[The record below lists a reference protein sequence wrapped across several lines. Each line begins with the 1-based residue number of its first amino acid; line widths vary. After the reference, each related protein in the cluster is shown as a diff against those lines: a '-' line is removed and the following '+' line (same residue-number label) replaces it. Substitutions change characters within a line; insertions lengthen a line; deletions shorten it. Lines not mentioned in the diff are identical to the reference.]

1 MMLPDIHIHLGVA
14 LAGLVS
20 FLSPCVLPLVPP
32 YLGYL
37 GGMTI
42 EQMTADGGLERSAWR
57 RVVLASLCFVLG
69 FTTVFVGLGA
79 GASMF
84 GQLIQ
89 TYKTELS
96 IGAGIVIILFGL
108 HFLGL
113 LRIPLLYREARYHA
127 KMEGATF
134 LGAYVIG
141 LAFAFGWTPCIG
153 PILATVLALA
163 ANEATL
169 GAGVRLLFVYSL
181 GLGIPFVL
189 AAVAIRPFMRFM
201 QRFRRHLGVV
211 EKVMG
216 VLLVATGIMFLTG
229 SMNWLGQWLIENVPI
244 LSRVEEMATPETL
257 KTEIMKKSGGR

>member
-1 MMLPDIHIHLGVA
+1 MVTHIYIHLGVA

-79 GASMF
+79 GASVF

-134 LGAYVIG
+134 PAPMSSVSPLLSAGPRASVPCWRRCWRWLRTRQRWVPACACCSSIRWVS
-141 LAFAFGWTPCIG
+141 AFRSCWP
-153 PILATVLALA
+153 
-163 ANEATL
+163 
-169 GAGVRLLFVYSL
+169 LLPSVHSWFH
-181 GLGIPFVL
+181 
-189 AAVAIRPFMRFM
+189 AAVPPALRRGREGHGGVAGRHRHHVPDGLHELARPVAHRE
-201 QRFRRHLGVV
+201 RADHCRVSRRWPHRSPC
-211 EKVMG
+211 KPR
-216 VLLVATGIMFLTG
+216 
-229 SMNWLGQWLIENVPI
+229 S
-244 LSRVEEMATPETL
+244 
-257 KTEIMKKSGGR
+257 